1 MLYYYIH
8 FSLVNPEN
16 LPGLIFEILILI
28 RRVVAWMYL
37 CSISSFPIR
46 FKSVKLAFENWRDL
60 LRNHKLSL
68 PRGRTAIWLKNVQ
81 FFFHNVFTHILNYE
95 QTLPLGFKSIGW
107 CVDIILKLEKG
118 HGSSSILHPLNRWL
132 YINIRVFVFL

>member
-46 FKSVKLAFENWRDL
+46 FKSVKLAFENWGDL
-60 LRNHKLSL
+60 LKNPRLSL
-68 PRGRTAIWLKNVQ
+68 SRGRTAIWLKNVQ
-81 FFFHNVFTHILNYE
+81 FFFHNVFTHILSYK

-107 CVDIILKLEKG
+107 CVDIILKLGKG
-118 HGSSSILHPLNRWL
+118 HGSPSILHPLNRWL